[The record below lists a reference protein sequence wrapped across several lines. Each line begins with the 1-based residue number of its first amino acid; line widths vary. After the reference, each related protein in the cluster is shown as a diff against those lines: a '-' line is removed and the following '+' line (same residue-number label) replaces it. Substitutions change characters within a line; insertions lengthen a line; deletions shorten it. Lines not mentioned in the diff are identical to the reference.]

1 MDAVV
6 KRLSFQ
12 NNSQRKRGGF
22 MIHSNDDVPYHERKI
37 KRLALESMDRRTCM
51 YWNNMHLF

>member
-1 MDAVV
+1 MDVMV
-6 KRLSFQ
+6 KGSGFL

-37 KRLALESMDRRTCM
+37 KRLALEWTDRRACM
-51 YWNNMHLF
+51 DGNNMHLF